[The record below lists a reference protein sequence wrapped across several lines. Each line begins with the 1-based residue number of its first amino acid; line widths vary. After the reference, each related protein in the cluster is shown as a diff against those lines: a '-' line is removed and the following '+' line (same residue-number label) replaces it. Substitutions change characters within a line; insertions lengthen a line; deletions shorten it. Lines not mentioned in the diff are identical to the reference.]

1 MSNRID
7 SQDNQQNNAAVVDF
21 PETKTIDQQASE
33 WLAKLDAEN
42 PSAEVLAAFKD
53 WVNATEAHRIAFEEM
68 VAFWDDMN
76 ILTQAVLPREQ
87 LQAKAI
93 QKAAQEPIQ
102 ELIQEPNQ
110 TALTRLL
117 SPLQA
122 LFTHSTVSA
131 RALSTRALSTRAIST
146 KAAFATIML
155 TIGLLITTS
164 LWSPAP
170 KLYITDIGEQKTIEL
185 ADHSIVQLNTNS
197 RLEVDYSDDYRRLT
211 LVQGEA
217 HFDVAHNPDRPFEVY
232 AGQGLVRAIGT
243 SFTVHMRKIDVE
255 VIVTEGTVEFD
266 RTDSTA
272 VAQQPKTQI
281 NVTAIQGPL
290 NTETG
295 NSATG
300 NSETGNSETSAST
313 NPAKPSLKVEAGNM
327 LTYSA
332 NDLDD
337 IKQLVASQ
345 IEQQLAWRKGML
357 MFQGEPLQ
365 NVIEEVSRYTDLKII
380 IPERSARE
388 MKVGGL
394 FKVGDTESL
403 FEALRDGFD
412 IHVKEVSSNVVYL
425 ISNENR

>member
-1 MSNRID
+1 MSNQID
-7 SQDNQQNNAAVVDF
+7 SQDKRQNNSAVVDF
-21 PETKTIDQQASE
+21 PEIKTIEQQASE
-33 WLAKLDAEN
+33 WLAKLDAET
-42 PSAEVLAAFKD
+42 PSAEVLAGFKE
-53 WVNATEAHRIAFEEM
+53 WVNNAEENRLAFEEM

-122 LFTHSTVSA
+122 LFTHITVSA
-131 RALSTRALSTRAIST
+131 RAISTIST

-170 KLYITDIGEQKTIEL
+170 KLYTTDIGEQKTIEL

-197 RLEVDYSDDYRRLT
+197 RLEVDYSADYRRLR

-232 AGQGLVRAIGT
+232 AGQGLVRAVGT

-255 VIVTEGTVEFD
+255 VIVTEGAVEFD

-272 VAQQPKTQI
+272 PAQQPKTQI

-290 NTETG
+290 DTETG
-295 NSATG
+295 KSEISGSA
-300 NSETGNSETSAST
+300 TGNSETSAST
-313 NPAKPSLKVEAGNM
+313 NPATTTLKVEAGNM

-345 IEQQLAWRKGML
+345 IEQQLAWRQGML

-365 NVIEEVSRYTDLKII
+365 NVVDEISRYTDLKII

-412 IHVKEVSSNVVYL
+412 IHVKKVSRNVVYL

>member
-7 SQDNQQNNAAVVDF
+7 SQDNQQNNGAVVDF
-21 PETKTIDQQASE
+21 PETQTIDQQASE

-93 QKAAQEPIQ
+93 QKTAQEPIQ

-122 LFTHSTVSA
+122 LFTHSTVS
-131 RALSTRALSTRAIST
+131 TRAICTRAISTLST
-146 KAAFATIML
+146 KAAFATVML

-272 VAQQPKTQI
+272 VAKQPKTQI

-300 NSETGNSETSAST
+300 NSETSVST

-365 NVIEEVSRYTDLKII
+365 NVVDEVSRYTDLKII

>member
-53 WVNATEAHRIAFEEM
+53 WVNATEAHRLAFEEM

-93 QKAAQEPIQ
+93 QKAAHERVP
-102 ELIQEPNQ
+102 EPNQ
-110 TALTRLL
+110 TPLVGLL

-122 LFTHSTVSA
+122 LFTHSTVS
-131 RALSTRALSTRAIST
+131 TRAIST
-146 KAAFATIML
+146 KAAFATVML

-170 KLYITDIGEQKTIEL
+170 KLYITGIGEQKTIEL

-365 NVIEEVSRYTDLKII
+365 NVVEEVSRYTDLKII

>member
-1 MSNRID
+1 M
-7 SQDNQQNNAAVVDF
+7 
-21 PETKTIDQQASE
+21 
-33 WLAKLDAEN
+33 
-42 PSAEVLAAFKD
+42 
-53 WVNATEAHRIAFEEM
+53 
-68 VAFWDDMN
+68 
-76 ILTQAVLPREQ
+76 
-87 LQAKAI
+87 
-93 QKAAQEPIQ
+93 
-102 ELIQEPNQ
+102 
-110 TALTRLL
+110 
-117 SPLQA
+117 
-122 LFTHSTVSA
+122 
-131 RALSTRALSTRAIST
+131 
-146 KAAFATIML
+146 
-155 TIGLLITTS
+155 
-164 LWSPAP
+164 
-170 KLYITDIGEQKTIEL
+170 
-185 ADHSIVQLNTNS
+185 
-197 RLEVDYSDDYRRLT
+197 
-211 LVQGEA
+211 QGEA

-272 VAQQPKTQI
+272 VAKQPKTQI

-295 NSATG
+295 KSATG
-300 NSETGNSETSAST
+300 NSATSAST

-332 NDLDD
+332 NDLDN

-365 NVIEEVSRYTDLKII
+365 NVVDEVSRYTDLKII

>member
-21 PETKTIDQQASE
+21 PGTKTIDQQASE

-93 QKAAQEPIQ
+93 QKTAQEPIQ
-102 ELIQEPNQ
+102 ELIQESNQ
-110 TALTRLL
+110 TPLAQLL

-131 RALSTRALSTRAIST
+131 RALST
-146 KAAFATIML
+146 KAAFATVML

-197 RLEVDYSDDYRRLT
+197 RLEVDYSDDYRRLR

-272 VAQQPKTQI
+272 VAKQPKTQI

-295 NSATG
+295 KSATG
-300 NSETGNSETSAST
+300 NSATSAST

-365 NVIEEVSRYTDLKII
+365 NVVEEVSRYTDLKII

-394 FKVGDTESL
+394 FKVGDTKSL